1 MTELNEIFSDKQI
14 KHYQEMDLAND
25 ISLATLE
32 FLFTQGYTAQN
43 LNGELKLLE
52 KDWTKEQNYMFWF
65 KLKSNLKN
73 RLQILLNT
81 VKYYGLKKKP
91 DDLLGGTFKD
101 LPERSGL
108 DDLLDGQ
115 FQNITE
121 TTLRREIEK
130 MIEEDRY
137 DKLMMLQ
144 DKIMFDCCSMSIGK
158 WMDEHNE
165 KPRFEGN
172 PKGLQYR
179 LAFFNLLMEYQN
191 KMSGGD
197 EIVCEQVW
205 KRKDFENG
213 K

>member
-1 MTELNEIFSDKQI
+1 MTELNEIFSERTL
-14 KHYQEMDLAND
+14 KHYQEMDMAND

-32 FLFTQGYTAQN
+32 FLFTQRYTAHS

-73 RLQILLNT
+73 RLQILLNS

-91 DDLLGGTFKD
+91 DDLLGDTFED
-101 LPERSGL
+101 VPEISRNN
-108 DDLLDGQ
+108 DDLLDDR

-121 TTLRREIEK
+121 KTLRREIEK

-144 DKIMFDCCSMSIGK
+144 DKVMFDCCAMSIGK

-191 KMSGGD
+191 KMSGGQ
-197 EIVCEQVW
+197 ELETEVII
-205 KRKDFENG
+205 KRKG
-213 K
+213 T